1 MPVEVISSQGDSKAL
16 DWDQGEGQEESPAF
30 LTISSQNREY
40 EL

>member
-1 MPVEVISSQGDSKAL
+1 MPVEVISSQG